1 MGGNGI
7 KVNIGKAAI
16 FDLDGTLL
24 DSMGVW
30 EEIDQ
35 RFFARRNIPM
45 PDDYAS
51 AVASMQT
58 GAIARYTID
67 RFHLDER
74 PEDLVE
80 EWNEDALLLYATA
93 VQPKPHALDYLQA
106 LKASGA
112 ALAVAT
118 SLPPRLRQAAL
129 KHAGMTDSFNQVC
142 SVDDAES
149 IGKEEPEIYL
159 LASRMLGVPPDHCTV
174 FEDLLV
180 AVDSA
185 KRAGMKVWAM
195 YDQSSAKDWDS
206 IRSEADGT
214 ITDFAQAPAIL

>member
-1 MGGNGI
+1 MGGNRI

-24 DSMGVW
+24 DSMKVW
-30 EEIDQ
+30 KEIDQ

-45 PDDYAS
+45 PADYAS

-58 GAIARYTID
+58 GAIARYTIN
-67 RFHLDER
+67 RFQLDEH
-74 PEDLVE
+74 PEDLAE
-80 EWNEDALLLYATA
+80 EWNKDALLLYATA
-93 VQPKPHALDYLQA
+93 VQPKPHALDYLHA
-106 LKASGA
+106 LRASGA

-129 KHAGMTDSFNQVC
+129 EHAGMTDCFDQVC
-142 SVDDAES
+142 SVDEAKS

-159 LASRMLGVPPDHCTV
+159 LASRMLGVAPDRCTV

-180 AVDSA
+180 AVESA
-185 KRAGMKVWAM
+185 KRTGMKVWAM

-206 IRSEADGT
+206 IRSKADGA
-214 ITDFAQAPAIL
+214 IADFAQAPAIL

>member
-1 MGGNGI
+1 MGGNRT

-30 EEIDQ
+30 KEIDQ

-74 PEDLVE
+74 SEDLIE
-80 EWNEDALLLYATA
+80 EWNQDALLLYATA
-93 VQPKPHALDYLQA
+93 VQPKPHALDYLRA
-106 LKASGA
+106 LRASGA

-129 KHAGMTDSFNQVC
+129 KHAGMIDCFDQVC

-159 LASRMLGVPPDHCTV
+159 LASRMLGVAPDHCTV

-195 YDQSSAKDWDS
+195 YDQSSAKDWDA
-206 IRSEADGT
+206 IRSEADGA

>member
-1 MGGNGI
+1 MGGNRT

-30 EEIDQ
+30 KEIDQ

-74 PEDLVE
+74 SEDLIE
-80 EWNEDALLLYATA
+80 EWNQDALLLYATA
-93 VQPKPHALDYLQA
+93 VQPKPHALDYLRA
-106 LKASGA
+106 LRASGA

-118 SLPPRLRQAAL
+118 SLPPRLRQSAL
-129 KHAGMTDSFNQVC
+129 KHAGMIDCFDQVC

-159 LASRMLGVPPDHCTV
+159 LASRMLGVAPDHCTV

-195 YDQSSAKDWDS
+195 YDQSSAKDWDA
-206 IRSEADGT
+206 IRSEADGA

>member
-1 MGGNGI
+1 MDENGI
-7 KVNIGKAAI
+7 KVNNDKAAI

-30 EEIDQ
+30 KEIDQ

-51 AVASMQT
+51 VVASMQT
-58 GAIARYTID
+58 DAIARYTID
-67 RFHLDER
+67 RFHLDEC
-74 PEDLVE
+74 PDELVE

-93 VQPKPHALDYLQA
+93 VQPKPHALDYLNA
-106 LKASGA
+106 LRASGA
-112 ALAVAT
+112 SLAVAT
-118 SLPPRLRQAAL
+118 SLPPRLRRAAL
-129 KHAGMTDSFNQVC
+129 KHAGMTDCFDQVC
-142 SVDDAES
+142 SVDDVES

-159 LASRMLGVPPDHCTV
+159 LASRMLGVAPDHCTV

-195 YDQSSAKDWDS
+195 YDQSSDMDWDS

>member
-1 MGGNGI
+1 MGGNRT

-30 EEIDQ
+30 KEIDQ

-74 PEDLVE
+74 SEDLIE
-80 EWNEDALLLYATA
+80 EWNQDALLLYATA
-93 VQPKPHALDYLQA
+93 VQPKPHALDYLRA
-106 LKASGA
+106 LRASGA

-129 KHAGMTDSFNQVC
+129 KHAGMIDCFDQVC

-159 LASRMLGVPPDHCTV
+159 LASRMLGVAPDHCTV

-206 IRSEADGT
+206 IRSESDGA

>member
-1 MGGNGI
+1 MDENGI
-7 KVNIGKAAI
+7 KVNNDKAAI

-30 EEIDQ
+30 KEIDQ

-51 AVASMQT
+51 VVASMQT
-58 GAIARYTID
+58 DAIARYTID
-67 RFHLDER
+67 RFHLDEC
-74 PEDLVE
+74 PDELVE

-93 VQPKPHALDYLQA
+93 VQPKPHALDYLNA
-106 LKASGA
+106 LRVSGA
-112 ALAVAT
+112 SLAVAT
-118 SLPPRLRQAAL
+118 SLPPRLRRAAL
-129 KHAGMTDSFNQVC
+129 KHAGMTDCFDQVC
-142 SVDDAES
+142 SVDDVKS

-159 LASRMLGVPPDHCTV
+159 LASRMLGVAPDHCTV

-195 YDQSSAKDWDS
+195 YDQSSDMDWDS

>member
-1 MGGNGI
+1 M
-7 KVNIGKAAI
+7 GKAAI

-30 EEIDQ
+30 KEIDQ

-51 AVASMQT
+51 TVASMQT

-74 PEDLVE
+74 SEDLIE
-80 EWNEDALLLYATA
+80 EWNQDALLLYATA
-93 VQPKPHALDYLQA
+93 VQPKPHALDYLRA
-106 LKASGA
+106 LRASGA

-129 KHAGMTDSFNQVC
+129 KHAGMIDCFDQVC

-159 LASRMLGVPPDHCTV
+159 LASRMLGVAPDHCTV

-206 IRSEADGT
+206 IRSESDGA

>member
-1 MGGNGI
+1 MGGNRT

-30 EEIDQ
+30 KEIDQ
-35 RFFARRNIPM
+35 RFFARRHIPM

-74 PEDLVE
+74 SEDLIE
-80 EWNEDALLLYATA
+80 EWNQDALLLYATA
-93 VQPKPHALDYLQA
+93 VQPKPHALDYLRA
-106 LKASGA
+106 LRASGA

-129 KHAGMTDSFNQVC
+129 KHAGMVDCFDQVC

-159 LASRMLGVPPDHCTV
+159 LASRMLGVAPDHCTV

-195 YDQSSAKDWDS
+195 YDQSSAKDWDA
-206 IRSEADGT
+206 IRSEADGA

>member
-1 MGGNGI
+1 MDENGI
-7 KVNIGKAAI
+7 KVNNDKAAI

-30 EEIDQ
+30 KEIDQ

-51 AVASMQT
+51 VVASMQT
-58 GAIARYTID
+58 DAIARYTID
-67 RFHLDER
+67 RFHLDEC
-74 PEDLVE
+74 PDELVE

-93 VQPKPHALDYLQA
+93 VQPKPHALDYLNA
-106 LKASGA
+106 LRDSGA
-112 ALAVAT
+112 SLAVAT
-118 SLPPRLRQAAL
+118 SLPPRLRRAAL
-129 KHAGMTDSFNQVC
+129 KHAGMTDCFDQVC
-142 SVDDAES
+142 SVDDVKS

-159 LASRMLGVPPDHCTV
+159 LASRMLGVAPDHCTV

-195 YDQSSAKDWDS
+195 YDQSSDMDWGS

>member
-1 MGGNGI
+1 MGGNRT

-30 EEIDQ
+30 KEIDQ
-35 RFFARRNIPM
+35 RFFARRHIPM

-74 PEDLVE
+74 SEDLIE
-80 EWNEDALLLYATA
+80 EWNQDALLLYATA
-93 VQPKPHALDYLQA
+93 VQPKPHALDYLRA
-106 LKASGA
+106 LRASGA

-129 KHAGMTDSFNQVC
+129 KHAGMIDCFDQVC

-159 LASRMLGVPPDHCTV
+159 LASRMLGVAPDHCTV

-206 IRSEADGT
+206 IRSESDGA

>member
-30 EEIDQ
+30 KEIDQ

-129 KHAGMTDSFNQVC
+129 KHAGMTDCFDQVC
-142 SVDDAES
+142 SVDDAKS

-159 LASRMLGVPPDHCTV
+159 LASRMLDVPPDHCTV

-195 YDQSSAKDWDS
+195 YDQSSAKDWDA
-206 IRSEADGT
+206 IRSEADGA

>member
-1 MGGNGI
+1 MDENGI
-7 KVNIGKAAI
+7 KVNNDKAAI

-30 EEIDQ
+30 KEIDQ

-51 AVASMQT
+51 VVASMQT
-58 GAIARYTID
+58 DAIARYTID
-67 RFHLDER
+67 RFHLDEC
-74 PEDLVE
+74 PDDLVE

-93 VQPKPHALDYLQA
+93 VQPKPHALDYLNA
-106 LKASGA
+106 LRASGA
-112 ALAVAT
+112 SLAVAT
-118 SLPPRLRQAAL
+118 SLPPRLRRAAL
-129 KHAGMTDSFNQVC
+129 KHAGMTDCFDQVC
-142 SVDDAES
+142 SVDDVES

-159 LASRMLGVPPDHCTV
+159 LASRMLGVAPDHCTV

-195 YDQSSAKDWDS
+195 YDQSSDMDWDS

>member
-1 MGGNGI
+1 MGEDRT

-30 EEIDQ
+30 KEIDQ

-51 AVASMQT
+51 VVASMQT

-74 PEDLVE
+74 SEDLIE
-80 EWNEDALLLYATA
+80 EWNQDALLLYATA
-93 VQPKPHALDYLQA
+93 VQPKPHALDYLRA
-106 LKASGA
+106 LRASGA

-129 KHAGMTDSFNQVC
+129 KHAGMIDCFDQVC

-159 LASRMLGVPPDHCTV
+159 LASRMLGVAPDHCTV

-195 YDQSSAKDWDS
+195 YDQSSAKDWDA
-206 IRSEADGT
+206 IRSEADGA

>member
-1 MGGNGI
+1 MSETGI

-30 EEIDQ
+30 KEIDQ

-80 EWNEDALLLYATA
+80 EWNQDALLLYATA
-93 VQPKPHALDYLQA
+93 VQPKPHALDYLRA
-106 LKASGA
+106 LRASGA

-129 KHAGMTDSFNQVC
+129 KHAGMVDCFDQVC

-159 LASRMLGVPPDHCTV
+159 LASRMLGVAPDHCTV

-195 YDQSSAKDWDS
+195 YDQSSAKDWDA
-206 IRSEADGT
+206 IRSEADGA
-214 ITDFAQAPAIL
+214 ITDFAQAPAML

>member
-1 MGGNGI
+1 MGENRT

-30 EEIDQ
+30 KDIDQ
-35 RFFARRNIPM
+35 RFFARRNISM
-45 PDDYAS
+45 PADYAS

-67 RFHLDER
+67 RFHLHER

-80 EWNEDALLLYATA
+80 EWNQDALLLYATA
-93 VQPKPHALDYLQA
+93 VQPKPHALDYLQV

-129 KHAGMTDSFNQVC
+129 KHAGMIDCFDQVC

-159 LASRMLGVPPDHCTV
+159 LASRMLGVAPDHCIV

-195 YDQSSAKDWDS
+195 YDQSSAKDWDA
-206 IRSEADGT
+206 IRSEADGA

>member
-1 MGGNGI
+1 MGENEI

-30 EEIDQ
+30 KEIDQ

-51 AVASMQT
+51 VVASMQT
-58 GAIARYTID
+58 GAIARYTIN

-93 VQPKPHALDYLQA
+93 VQPL
-106 LKASGA
+106 
-112 ALAVAT
+112 
-118 SLPPRLRQAAL
+118 SLI
-129 KHAGMTDSFNQVC
+129 H
-142 SVDDAES
+142 
-149 IGKEEPEIYL
+149 I
-159 LASRMLGVPPDHCTV
+159 
-174 FEDLLV
+174 
-180 AVDSA
+180 
-185 KRAGMKVWAM
+185 
-195 YDQSSAKDWDS
+195 
-206 IRSEADGT
+206 
-214 ITDFAQAPAIL
+214 

>member
-1 MGGNGI
+1 MDENGI
-7 KVNIGKAAI
+7 KVNNDKAAI

-30 EEIDQ
+30 KEIDQ

-51 AVASMQT
+51 VVASMQT
-58 GAIARYTID
+58 DAIARYTID
-67 RFHLDER
+67 RFHLDEC
-74 PEDLVE
+74 PDELVE

-93 VQPKPHALDYLQA
+93 VQPKPHALDYLNA
-106 LKASGA
+106 LRASGA
-112 ALAVAT
+112 SLAVAT
-118 SLPPRLRQAAL
+118 SLPPRLRRAAL
-129 KHAGMTDSFNQVC
+129 KHAGMTDCFDQVC
-142 SVDDAES
+142 SVADVKS

-159 LASRMLGVPPDHCTV
+159 LASRMLGVAPDHCTV

-195 YDQSSAKDWDS
+195 YDQSSDMDWDS

>member
-1 MGGNGI
+1 MGENEI

-30 EEIDQ
+30 KEIDQ

-51 AVASMQT
+51 VVASMQT
-58 GAIARYTID
+58 GAIARYTIN

-93 VQPKPHALDYLQA
+93 VQPKPHALDYLRA
-106 LKASGA
+106 LRASGA

-129 KHAGMTDSFNQVC
+129 KHAGMIDCFDQVC

-159 LASRMLGVPPDHCTV
+159 LASRMLGVPPDQCTV

-195 YDQSSAKDWDS
+195 YDQSSAKDWDA
-206 IRSEADGT
+206 IRSEADGA

>member
-1 MGGNGI
+1 MDENGI
-7 KVNIGKAAI
+7 KVNNDKAAI

-30 EEIDQ
+30 KEIDQ

-51 AVASMQT
+51 VVASMQT
-58 GAIARYTID
+58 DAIARYTID
-67 RFHLDER
+67 RFHLDEC
-74 PEDLVE
+74 PEDLVK

-93 VQPKPHALDYLQA
+93 VQPKPHALDYLNA
-106 LKASGA
+106 LRASGA
-112 ALAVAT
+112 SLAVAT
-118 SLPPRLRQAAL
+118 SLPPRLRRAAL
-129 KHAGMTDSFNQVC
+129 KHAGMTDCFDQVC
-142 SVDDAES
+142 SVDDVKS

-159 LASRMLGVPPDHCTV
+159 LASRMLGVAPDHCTV

-195 YDQSSAKDWDS
+195 YDQSSDMDWDS

>member
-1 MGGNGI
+1 MGENRI

-30 EEIDQ
+30 KEIDR

-45 PDDYAS
+45 PADYAS

-74 PEDLVE
+74 PEDLVD

-93 VQPKPHALDYLQA
+93 VQPKPHALDYLHA
-106 LKASGA
+106 LRASGA

-129 KHAGMTDSFNQVC
+129 KHAGMTCCFDQVC
-142 SVDDAES
+142 SVDDAKS

-159 LASRMLGVPPDHCTV
+159 LASRMLGVAPDRCTV

-180 AVDSA
+180 AVKSA

-195 YDQSSAKDWDS
+195 YDQSSAKDWDT
-206 IRSEADGT
+206 IRSKADGA
-214 ITDFAQAPAIL
+214 ITDFTQAPANL

>member
-30 EEIDQ
+30 KEIDQ

-93 VQPKPHALDYLQA
+93 VQPKPHALDYLRA
-106 LKASGA
+106 LRASGA

-129 KHAGMTDSFNQVC
+129 KHAGMIDCFDQVC

-159 LASRMLGVPPDHCTV
+159 LASRMLGVAPDHCTV

-195 YDQSSAKDWDS
+195 YDQSSAKDWDA
-206 IRSEADGT
+206 IRSEADGA

>member
-1 MGGNGI
+1 MGENGI

-30 EEIDQ
+30 KEIDQ

-51 AVASMQT
+51 VVASMQT

-129 KHAGMTDSFNQVC
+129 KHAGMTDCFDQVC

-159 LASRMLGVPPDHCTV
+159 LASRMLGVPPDQCTV

-195 YDQSSAKDWDS
+195 YDQSSAKDWDA
-206 IRSEADGT
+206 IRSEADGA
-214 ITDFAQAPAIL
+214 ITDFAQAPAML

>member
-1 MGGNGI
+1 MGENGI

-30 EEIDQ
+30 KEIDQ

-51 AVASMQT
+51 VVASMQT

-129 KHAGMTDSFNQVC
+129 KHAGMTDSFDQVC

-159 LASRMLGVPPDHCTV
+159 LASRMLGVVPDHCTV

-195 YDQSSAKDWDS
+195 YDQSSAKDWDA
-206 IRSEADGT
+206 IRSEADGA